1 LKPSRS
7 DFTRGERSSGGG
19 GAGAGGLPPR
29 RRTYYRAPQP
39 ASTAVPVGEVV
50 EGTVARYDRAKG
62 FGFVELADG
71 AGSAFLHVTTLEA
84 SGARTP
90 AAGMRFRGRVGEGAK
105 GLQVTEVVELL
116 DDPEAMAAH
125 REAQQQREQ
134 RGGVADDR
142 RGSDDRRPRRGGA
155 AADRAGPAKLEG
167 TPMLGRVRWFNT
179 EKGFGFIAPDDGGGD
194 VFLHASVLE
203 RIGLQ
208 PPADGQRVMILVTEG
223 SRGREAASIAPVA
236 AD

>member
-1 LKPSRS
+1 MKPSRS
-7 DFTRGERSSGGG
+7 DFTRGDRGGG
-19 GAGAGGLPPR
+19 GSGGGLPPR

-39 ASTAVPVGEVV
+39 AGAAAAAGDVV

-71 AGSAFLHVTTLEA
+71 SGSAFLHVTTLEA
-84 SGARTP
+84 SGSRTP
-90 AAGMRFRGRVGEGAK
+90 APGMRFRGRVGEGAK

-116 DDPEAMAAH
+116 DDPEAMAAY

-134 RGGVADDR
+134 RGGADE
-142 RGSDDRRPRRGGA
+142 RRPRRGGA
-155 AADRAGPAKLEG
+155 ADRAGPAKPEG

-179 EKGFGFIAPDDGGGD
+179 EKGFGFVAPDDGGSD
-194 VFLHASVLE
+194 VFLHAAVLE

-223 SRGREAASIAPVA
+223 ARGREAASIAPVV
-236 AD
+236 D